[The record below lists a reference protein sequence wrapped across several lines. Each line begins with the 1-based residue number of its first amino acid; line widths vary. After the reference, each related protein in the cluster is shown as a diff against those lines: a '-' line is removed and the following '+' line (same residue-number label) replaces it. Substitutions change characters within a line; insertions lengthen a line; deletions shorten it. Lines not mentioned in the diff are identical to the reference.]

1 VGPQVILTPHAG
13 ELRQLLADRGID
25 VERSEIEAEPAR
37 FALRAAE
44 TTGAT
49 VLLKGFTTVVAA
61 PSGTLFAQA
70 DATPWL
76 ATAGSGDTL
85 SGIVGALAATLAED
99 DGAAARVGVAQED
112 LWAAIAAAGA
122 LIHGRAGQ
130 RAAREG
136 PIVVSEL
143 PAGIGAVVGDLL
155 EERRLAAV
163 T

>member
-13 ELRQLLADRGID
+13 ELRQLLAERGLD
-25 VERSEIEAEPAR
+25 AERSEIEAEPAH

-61 PSGTLFAQA
+61 PSGALFVQA

-99 DGAAARVGVAQED
+99 GGAAGRIGVAQED
-112 LWAAIAAAGA
+112 LWAAVAAAGA
-122 LIHGRAGQ
+122 LIHGSAGR
-130 RAAREG
+130 RAALRG
-136 PIVVSEL
+136 PVVVSDL
-143 PAGIGAVVGDLL
+143 PADIGAVVADLL
-155 EERRLAAV
+155 EERRLAM
-163 T
+163 